1 MWYIIL
7 YTCSCTVY
15 TYSITVS
22 TLHSKTSQSNIVL
35 EYSGPQGPPGRQ
47 GIDGSRGPRGAQGP
61 PGPPGPPGITTL
73 NSNVERLIK
82 TELYYKLKDIIVEEL
97 NNRSNT
103 QGTTS
108 CNPSKGSTRGNP
120 AESCADIPVGRP
132 DGLYWIRN
140 QTDNNVSRMYCYLRG
155 HPHCGE
161 GVWMRTGYFNMSE
174 RGVCPQ
180 PLQRFQANEQWY
192 CRRNVER
199 GCTSVYFNSYRH
211 NYTEVCG
218 MIEAY
223 QYGAR
228 HAFYHS
234 TASSTPDDINYVY
247 GISITHQ
254 RSPRTHLWTYA
265 VGLNANSTNSGWRRN
280 NCPCTRL
287 GTTVTLPNFIQND
300 YYCDSGNPSGSDWPR
315 RYHLYPDQLWD
326 SSGASCELGS
336 TCCDNPDQPWF
347 KKKLGK
353 TISDDVEMRWCDW
366 NGAFSRATA
375 TRSVKLY
382 IRVA

>member
-1 MWYIIL
+1 MWFIIL
-7 YTCSCTVY
+7 YMCSYSIY
-15 TYSITVS
+15 TYGITVS
-22 TLHSKTSQSNIVL
+22 TLYSKTSQSNIAL

-73 NSNVERLIK
+73 DSNVERLIK

-97 NNRSNT
+97 NNRSNIPGIT
-103 QGTTS
+103 K
-108 CNPSKGSTRGNP
+108 CNPTIGYTRGNP

-140 QTDNNVSRMYCYLRG
+140 QTDNNVSRVYCYLNG

-174 RGVCPQ
+174 RDVCPQ

-192 CRRNVER
+192 CRRNVQG
-199 GCTSVYFNSYRH
+199 GCTSVYFNSYGH

-218 MIEAY
+218 MVEAY
-223 QYGAR
+223 QYGPPSG
-228 HAFYHS
+228 FYYS
-234 TASSTPDDINYVY
+234 KASSTPDTINYVY
-247 GISITHQ
+247 GISITHG
-254 RSPRTHLWTYA
+254 RSPRSHLWTYA
-265 VGLNANSTNSGWRRN
+265 VGLNANPTDSRWLRN

-300 YYCDSGNPSGSDWPR
+300 YYCDSGNPSGNNYIT
-315 RYHLYPDQLWD
+315 YHLYPDQLWD
-326 SSGASCELGS
+326 SSGASCALGS
-336 TCCDNPDQPWF
+336 TCCDNCDQPWF

-353 TISDDVEMRWCDW
+353 TISDDVEMRWCQHDNNW
-366 NGAFSRATA
+366 DEATA
-375 TRSVKLY
+375 TRSVELY